1 MPSKTTLLHNFS
13 SPPKSYSNI
22 LIVYFFSFSLPRYA
36 VSLARKIGARVYA
49 LPDDL
54 VEVNPKMVLTL
65 FACLMGHGL
74 KKANR

>member
-1 MPSKTTLLHNFS
+1 MPSKQPDGFHSPLFVALVLLTPLS
-13 SPPKSYSNI
+13 SGSS
-22 LIVYFFSFSLPRYA
+22 PRYA
-36 VSLARKIGARVYA
+36 ISLARKIGARVYA

-74 KKANR
+74 KKAQP

>member
-1 MPSKTTLLHNFS
+1 MVFHSAPIFAALVLMTPLPSAS
-13 SPPKSYSNI
+13 S
-22 LIVYFFSFSLPRYA
+22 PRYA

-74 KKANR
+74 KKAQP

>member
-1 MPSKTTLLHNFS
+1 MTPFPSAS
-13 SPPKSYSNI
+13 S
-22 LIVYFFSFSLPRYA
+22 PRYA

-74 KKANR
+74 KKAQP